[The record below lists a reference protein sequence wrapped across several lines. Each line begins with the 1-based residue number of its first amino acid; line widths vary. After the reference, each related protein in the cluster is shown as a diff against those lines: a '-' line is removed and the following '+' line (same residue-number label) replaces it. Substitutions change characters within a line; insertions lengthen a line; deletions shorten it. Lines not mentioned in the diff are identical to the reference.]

1 MTFGNPTLE
10 FAGNVTFNSG
20 ASTVTFTMA
29 ANSLDVGGT
38 LSISGGAGTTTLNT
52 SGSNLAINAVTL
64 VVNAGGALTANGSTI
79 TATSMDNPLRT
90 FTDGRSNVGVNL

>member
-38 LSISGGAGTTTLNT
+38 LTISGGAGTTTLNT
-52 SGSNLAINAVTL
+52 RGSNLAINAVTL
-64 VVNAGGALTANGSTI
+64 VGNAGGALTANGSTI
-79 TATSMDNPLRT
+79 TVTTTDTHPGTSTAGASTVD
-90 FTDGRSNVGVNL
+90 